1 MRKILTILTV
11 LYPELSIT
19 TTTIA
24 IATAMLQDAIDRHE
38 LKDNETFIINVYK
51 DDVQIKKILKPK
63 KYPRYGFKEIRR
75 LDKLVGIR
83 LYLRAVN
90 WLLKILE
97 YL

>member
-1 MRKILTILTV
+1 MRKILSIITV
-11 LYPELSIT
+11 LYPELFIT

-24 IATAMLQDAIDRHE
+24 LAAGMLKDALDRHE
-38 LKDNETFIINVYK
+38 LNDNETFILNIYK
-51 DDVQIKKILKPK
+51 DDVQIKKILRPN

-75 LDKLVGIR
+75 LDKLVGVR
-83 LYLRAVN
+83 LYSRAVP